1 VTDLLLVVHAA
12 ATWAMVGLSWTVR
25 GVHYPLFAHA
35 AADFGAFHRGHVT
48 RITAVL
54 AIPWAVEGLTALA
67 LPFALTGVDRVL
79 ALVGLA
85 LVVVL
90 AGLTWFG
97 AVPAHQRLAEGFD
110 PDVHRRLLAVDGLRV
125 GLWTVRGLLAAALLV

>member
-1 VTDLLLVVHAA
+1 MTDLLLVAHAA
-12 ATWAMVGLSWTVR
+12 ATWAMVGLTWTVR
-25 GVHYPLFAHA
+25 GVHYPLFVHA

-54 AIPWAVEGLTALA
+54 AVPWAVEGLTALA
-67 LPFALTGVDRVL
+67 LPFVLDGSDRVL
-79 ALVGLA
+79 AVIGLA

-97 AVPAHQRLAEGFD
+97 AVPAHDRLGNGFD
-110 PDVHRRLLAVDGLRV
+110 PEVHRRLLAVDGLRV